1 MLEQAQLFISNLIL
15 NKKFLLVLFII
26 FVFILASIYVYNTY
40 VVAKIEPDYVP
51 NKEFTQGQNA
61 AYDQSVDLYFF
72 GVPWCPH
79 SKKAQPVWNDL
90 KTEYTDKKINEYRI
104 NFIEVD
110 CDQDPKTADEFK
122 ISEFPTIK
130 LIKNNQVIE
139 YDAKPNKDTLKEFL
153 NSML

>member
-1 MLEQAQLFISNLIL
+1 MLEQAQVYISNLIM

-26 FVFILASIYVYNTY
+26 FIFILASIYVYKTY
-40 VVAKIEPDYVP
+40 VSSKLDPDYVP
-51 NKEFTQGQNA
+51 NKEFTKTQNA
-61 AYDQSVDLYFF
+61 NDQSVDLYFF

-79 SKKAQPVWNDL
+79 SKKAMPVWSDL
-90 KTEYTDKKINEYRI
+90 KSEYQNKKVNDYRI
-104 NFIEVD
+104 NFIEID

-122 ISEFPTIK
+122 IEEYPTIK

-139 YDAKPNKDTLKEFL
+139 YDAKPSRDTLKEFL